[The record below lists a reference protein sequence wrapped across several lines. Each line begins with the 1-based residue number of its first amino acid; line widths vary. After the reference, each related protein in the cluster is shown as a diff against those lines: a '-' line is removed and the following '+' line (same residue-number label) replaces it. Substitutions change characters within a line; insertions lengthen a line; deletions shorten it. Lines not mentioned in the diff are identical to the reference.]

1 MSQKQWRQVRTSN
14 GNKMPKL
21 KLNKVILVL
30 YMTAQSLLVT
40 GRSKC
45 NLIAQTGTKVE
56 SIVHVVKEPKKLL

>member
-1 MSQKQWRQVRTSN
+1 
-14 GNKMPKL
+14 MPKL

-30 YMTAQSLLVT
+30 YMTAQSLVVP